1 MGKMNWDRVAGNW
14 RQVKGIARAQ
24 WGRLTADYVGVVA
37 GKRQQ
42 VLGKVQ
48 AMYAITKQADEKRLA
63 EWLAQQH
70 KVDPIH
76 K

>member
-1 MGKMNWDRVAGNW
+1 MNWERIEGNW
-14 RQVKGIARAQ
+14 RQLGGIAREQ
-24 WGRLTADYVGVVA
+24 WGRLTANYVGMIA

-42 VLGKVQ
+42 VLGEIQ
-48 AMYAITKQADEKRLA
+48 AEYGVTKEANEKRLA
-63 EWLAQQH
+63 EWLVQQH

>member
-1 MGKMNWDRVAGNW
+1 MNRDRIAGNW
-14 RQVKGIARAQ
+14 NQLKGIVRQ
-24 WGRLTADYVGVVA
+24 RWGRLTANYVGVVA
-37 GKRQQ
+37 GKRQHL
-42 VLGKVQ
+42 LGEIQ
-48 AMYAITKQADEKRLA
+48 AEYGVTKEANEKQLA

>member
-1 MGKMNWDRVAGNW
+1 MGPADRG
-14 RQVKGIARAQ
+14 
-24 WGRLTADYVGVVA
+24 LLGVVA
-37 GKRQQ
+37 GKREQL
-42 VLGKVQ
+42 LGKIQ
-48 AMYAITKQADEKRLA
+48 AAYGITRQANEKQLA

>member
-1 MGKMNWDRVAGNW
+1 MNRDRIAGKW
-14 RQVKGIARAQ
+14 RQLKGIVRQ
-24 WGRLTADYVGVVA
+24 RWGRLTANYVGVVA
-37 GKRQQ
+37 GKRQHL
-42 VLGKVQ
+42 LGEIQ
-48 AMYAITKQADEKRLA
+48 AEHGVTKEANEKQLA

>member
-1 MGKMNWDRVAGNW
+1 MKWDRIQGNW
-14 RQVKGIARAQ
+14 TQLKGIARAQ
-24 WGRLTADYVGVVA
+24 WGRLTADYIGVVA

-42 VLGKVQ
+42 RLGKIQ
-48 AMYAITKQADEKRLA
+48 ATHAIARNAEEKRLA
-63 EWLAQQH
+63 EWLARQH